1 MTTAFGEV
9 SGAIS
14 CWLDDSRKPHAEPPC
29 PCASARSQIQSSQI
43 QSQWGWRFSQLIWHL
58 TKSQGRVI
66 QAGICDRFDHAR
78 VAQRL
83 RPVGGK
89 SYRDRMLVTGWQQAL
104 TVLVIVIPGFV
115 HQIVRSRLRGPT
127 PEDGDLGVR
136 VLRALTTSGLFAL
149 IYLIALGQILTSAIS
164 HPRSYLDHPRSTALL
179 LFALVFLIPAGVAVA
194 QHARNTRR
202 LYPNV
207 SWKQVFRVYNPTP
220 TAWDFAVNRVGPGYV
235 RVLSKDGNW
244 VGGYAGEDS
253 FYTNFPQSREIF
265 VETAWRLDEQGK
277 FEKPIAGSAG
287 QWIKCDDAP
296 VIEFLRPQDT
306 SRDRPAPQDEQAD
319 TGRSEAGGE
328 PQ

>member
-115 HQIVRSRLRGPT
+115 HQIVRSRLRGPLPKMAT
-127 PEDGDLGVR
+127 WACASCVR
-136 VLRALTTSGLFAL
+136 
-149 IYLIALGQILTSAIS
+149 
-164 HPRSYLDHPRSTALL
+164 
-179 LFALVFLIPAGVAVA
+179 
-194 QHARNTRR
+194 
-202 LYPNV
+202 
-207 SWKQVFRVYNPTP
+207 
-220 TAWDFAVNRVGPGYV
+220 
-235 RVLSKDGNW
+235 
-244 VGGYAGEDS
+244 
-253 FYTNFPQSREIF
+253 
-265 VETAWRLDEQGK
+265 
-277 FEKPIAGSAG
+277 
-287 QWIKCDDAP
+287 
-296 VIEFLRPQDT
+296 
-306 SRDRPAPQDEQAD
+306 
-319 TGRSEAGGE
+319 
-328 PQ
+328 